1 MADLIRNDDGTGRH
15 CFPADGRAD
24 RRIER
29 DLLGQVD
36 IPADAYWGGHTG
48 RAIENFRISGT
59 PIGAFAELVR
69 ALVIVKQAAARANHA
84 LGHLDGERAAAIEA
98 ACVRIAGDRRY
109 HAHFVVDVMQGGAGT
124 STNMNA
130 NEVIA
135 NVALEILG
143 RSRGDYAALHPN
155 DHVNM
160 AQSTNDAYPT
170 ALRLAALF
178 AVDPL
183 LASLAA
189 LAESLDAKAREFS
202 SILKVGR
209 TQLRDAVPMT
219 LGQEFG
225 AFRSMIQAEIRNVR
239 EHSAMF
245 LPVNLGGTAIGTGV
259 NTHPGYARLAIA
271 ELARLTGH
279 PVTSAPDFV
288 EATSDVGAFTMFS
301 GTLKRLAIKLSKIS
315 SDLRLLSSGPRAGLG
330 EIVLPA
336 VQAGSSIMPG
346 KINPVIPE
354 VVNQVA
360 YLVAGHDLTITMCA
374 EGGQLQLNPFEPMI
388 GYCLLSSTKLLTA
401 AVDTLRSR
409 CIAGVEADIER
420 CRALSE
426 NNIGVVTALVPVL
439 GYDVCSALAKRALAE
454 GRKIADLVLEERR
467 LAPETLAD
475 LLRPDRLTR
484 PNLGQGG

>member
-1 MADLIRNDDGTGRH
+1 MADMIRNDEGAGMPASGTRT
-15 CFPADGRAD
+15 
-24 RRIER
+24 ER
-29 DLLGQVD
+29 DLLGPAEL
-36 IPADAYWGGHTG
+36 PADAFWGVHTS
-48 RAIENFRISGT
+48 RAVANFPISGT

-69 ALVIVKQAAARANHA
+69 ALAVVKQAAARANRT
-84 LGHLDGERAAAIEA
+84 LGDLDPDRAAAIEA
-98 ACVRIAGDRRY
+98 ACIRIRDDRRY

-135 NVALEILG
+135 NVALDIMG
-143 RSRGDYAALHPN
+143 RPKGDYATLHPN

-183 LASLAA
+183 LDALAA
-189 LAESLDAKAREFS
+189 LAEGLDAKAREFAP
-202 SILKVGR
+202 ILKVGR

-219 LGQEFG
+219 LGQEFA
-225 AFRSMIQAEIRNVR
+225 AFRSMIEAEIRNLR
-239 EHSAMF
+239 TQSAAF

-259 NTHPGYARLAIA
+259 NTRPGYAQLVTE
-271 ELARLTGH
+271 ELARLSGH
-279 PVTSAPDFV
+279 AIISAPDFI

-301 GTLKRLAIKLSKIS
+301 GALKRLALKLSKIAG
-315 SDLRLLSSGPRAGLG
+315 DLRLLSSGPRAGLG
-330 EIVLPA
+330 EIILPP

-354 VVNQVA
+354 MVNQVA

-388 GYCLLSSTKLLTA
+388 GYCLLSSMHLLTA
-401 AVDTLRSR
+401 AVDTFRTR
-409 CIAGVEADIER
+409 CIAGITADSAR
-420 CRALSE
+420 CRELSD
-426 NNIGVVTALVPVL
+426 NSLGVVTALVPVL
-439 GYDVCSALAKRALAE
+439 GYETCSILARRALAE
-454 GRKIADLVLEERR
+454 GRRIADLVLEEDLLSRDR
-467 LAPETLAD
+467 LLD
-475 LLRPDRLTR
+475 LLRPERLTA
-484 PNLGQGG
+484 PNLARAG